1 MKINIHILSV
11 VLLIL
16 VKQTVFADLRMREY
30 FNYNVGDTLTN
41 ATHTVYQTNDF
52 TGTSWNV
59 LSGLDC
65 PSPFVVTSGSM
76 SYPGYVASGEGN
88 KVQFTA
94 SGSTFSGLPFGD
106 ISSGNI
112 YVAFLVKITSVGT
125 SGSYFFCLGP
135 NSLTNNLRDGV
146 FAKKDANNK
155 LAFGIGIKASSVNS
169 WTGYDYDLGDTCLIV
184 IKHQIKS
191 GSANDVVSL
200 IVNPVAGTTE
210 PDASLWVN
218 PTASSTDISLGSI
231 VLRRGTSSA
240 GPTGY
245 IGNIRVATSWA
256 DVMADPQPAI
266 NTSIDTFSDFKYTTH
281 GGPSN
286 EQYLYVSGTS
296 LADNITITPSENYE
310 ISYISGMGF
319 SSTPIVLY
327 RVGGAVSSTPIYIQL
342 KAGLPAGNYPGQ
354 LTLTSGSLQKTIIC
368 NGSVT
373 PSISTSVSTLT
384 NFGYKEGQGPSAEKN
399 FRVTGINLTG
409 DVVVTPPENYEIS
422 TVSAS
427 NFQST
432 PLILSAVSG
441 QIASKTVY
449 IRLKAG
455 LTAGTYAGNIVVE
468 SQDANSAN
476 VSVSGSVE
484 PANALKNIYDS
495 NIKVITRGN
504 EIKISGLD
512 AGKRIEIYS
521 ISGSKIGSFVANKG
535 ETLIKLRPGSIY
547 ILKLGNDYIHK
558 VTL

>member
-1 MKINIHILSV
+1 MKRNIYILSV
-11 VLLIL
+11 VLLIFA
-16 VKQTVFADLRMREY
+16 KQIVFADLRMKEY
-30 FNYNVGDTLTN
+30 FNYNVGDTLTD
-41 ATHTVYQTNDF
+41 ATHTVFQTNTY
-52 TGTSWNV
+52 TGTSWNS

-65 PSPFVVTSGSM
+65 PVPYTVTSGSM

-94 SGSTFSGLPFGD
+94 SGGTYSGLPFGD

-112 YVAFLVKITSVGT
+112 YVSFLVKITSVGT
-125 SGSYFFCLGP
+125 AGSYFFCLGP
-135 NSLTNNLRDGV
+135 NNLGNNLRDGV
-146 FAKKDANNK
+146 FAKIDANNK

-169 WTGYDYDLGDTCLIV
+169 WTGYNYDLGDTCLIV

-191 GSANDVVSL
+191 GTGNDVVSL
-200 IVNPVAGTTE
+200 IVNPVAGSTE

-218 PTASSTDISLGSI
+218 PTASSTDIPLGSI
-231 VLRRGTSSA
+231 ILRRGTSSA

-319 SSTPIVLY
+319 SNTPIVLY

-354 LTLTSGSLQKTIIC
+354 LTLTSGSLQKTIAC
-368 NGSVT
+368 NGSVN
-373 PSISTSVSTLT
+373 PSVSTSVSTLT
-384 NFGYKEGQGPSAEKN
+384 NFGYKEGQGPSAEKT
-399 FRVTGINLTG
+399 FRVNGINLTG
-409 DVVVTPPENYEIS
+409 DAIVTPPENFEIS
-422 TVSAS
+422 IVSGS

-432 PLILSAVSG
+432 PLTLSAVSG
-441 QIASKTVY
+441 QISSKTVY
-449 IRLKAG
+449 VRLKAG
-455 LTAGTYAGNIVVE
+455 LTAGSYSGNIVVE
-468 SQDANSAN
+468 SQGANAAN

-484 PANALKNIYDS
+484 PVNALKNIYDS
-495 NIKVITRGN
+495 NIKVVTIGN
-504 EIKISGLD
+504 EIKISGMD
-512 AGKRIEIYS
+512 EGKQIEVYN
-521 ISGSKIGSFVANKG
+521 ISGSKVVSITANKG
-535 ETLIKLRPGSIY
+535 DNVVKLGRGNIY
-547 ILKLGNDYIHK
+547 ILKLGNEYIHK
-558 VTL
+558 VIL